1 MTLIILVV
9 MNRIPGLSLRI
20 SDESETQ
27 GIDCDQF
34 NEYTHDFIQV
44 QRDLY
49 ASMPNAPSRTSLMT
63 VTTIDSQTAPQKPN
77 EVRMI
82 KVKPAQAQENEW

>member
-1 MTLIILVV
+1 
-9 MNRIPGLSLRI
+9 MNRIPGLALRI

-44 QRDLY
+44 QRDLF
-49 ASMPNAPSRTSLMT
+49 AAMPNPPSRNSLLT
-63 VTTIDSQTAPQKPN
+63 VTTIDQQAAPHRPDD
-77 EVRMI
+77 VRMI
-82 KVKPAQAQENEW
+82 KVKPAPAKENEW